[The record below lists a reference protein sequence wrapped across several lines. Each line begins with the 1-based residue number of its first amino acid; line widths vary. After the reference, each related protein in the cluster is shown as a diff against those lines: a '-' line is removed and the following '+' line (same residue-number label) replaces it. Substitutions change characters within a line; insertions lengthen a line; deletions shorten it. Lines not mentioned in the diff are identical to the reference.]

1 MTSVEKRRSGRK
13 SGGHRKHSDGGYSD
27 TSSGGS
33 FLDENDREV
42 SNLTDRAF
50 RSLCIGDEAVY
61 NDSDLCLSSPCTQRD
76 RQMAFSHDRDRGDKE
91 REELKRAAHENFS
104 LRVQQYGQDWI
115 HGGMYG
121 AEIHRD
127 PQWDVYGERTQGR
140 ISATFQNSF
149 VETCQQEKSLREEQ
163 LSFLSN
169 GASELSSQQHRSRS
183 RVSSLIRAFN
193 SDGHRDVAGMDDKVR
208 EWNDEASWDK
218 SALMSIQQELS
229 EFSTSYQQNFH
240 SGHFPSAGSFS
251 SRDANF
257 YSSEVAEVA
266 HMSHNSASSFMRSSH
281 SKHSMS
287 AQVNC
292 NSNFFIHSEFSPFR
306 VWRDHNRFPFQRG
319 EMSGF
324 MHCSEFPKWYETPMY
339 NELSM
344 QNQPYGPYQG
354 MRHPR
359 SNMAPV
365 VPPNP
370 PRSTSTSTMLQ
381 KASAVEKRCESELA
395 GHYPHRKRS
404 QSLGANRLPSQR
416 RSTASPTIEMSR
428 RVRDTISSVK
438 ALQQKIKMMSE
449 QNITAGVIENQQ
461 GVLYSHENMIPFGN
475 NPVAVAPNVNTST
488 TPFNISQLLTP
499 LVHSHQEAVTSDF
512 QPYGV
517 SPLPVEHAPVRA
529 ESRGATPDVR
539 MSSYK
544 SRATSLLFNLKDNRK
559 RVKSTYSPPKF
570 KGLETN
576 KQQFIQEPQETVI
589 DMPDFPEPEIQFL
602 QLEESGRTNAA
613 VNQYHNPGLPY
624 TMLDS
629 QPAAAHTGQYPE
641 YTFGDYQT
649 AQMQGQMVHHSGF
662 TGFIPENYTSNQL
675 ANGQNLNEAL
685 ASFAPYK
692 QGVMDNMGH
701 LAGDVYR
708 LKASYAETSRL
719 NVDNNQSKD
728 YLISKANMEQPFN
741 ETVGRVFTKVDRYE
755 QFEDNKHD
763 YNNVSSQDMWRQTNS
778 QDTEKLSLK
787 AATSPWKQESMMEKT
802 RQGNQSSINEELEK
816 VKLRENLGIGSYSYE
831 KADLVNTNMS
841 DLPPPYSFSNNT
853 VENPAYYGQ
862 QQPLAFK
869 DKNVLQKYSRH
880 TEENEVKE
888 NNLTQNYNRYADQ
901 EYRSQFALYSTK
913 EKYMA
918 MEETGQMKHTPNP
931 NVHEV
936 QNLQPTEA
944 KPQFE
949 HNRQKK
955 SLSNPDNTS
964 APTTAK
970 QMKNRQYAEVKA
982 EQVMSE
988 HLKVQHAQAELAK
1001 AQQWAQVEQP
1011 KADSA
1016 KLNLAGQTGSEKVK
1030 TEQAKS
1036 EVTKQESVKQAKTEH
1051 IKEEIR
1057 KGGQTGKSREKQ
1069 PEEQTKA
1076 LQTRVRKVTDEPRNI
1091 TEEAP
1096 AEHMRWEQGIQV
1108 KAEQA
1113 EAERLKEEL
1122 IKTEQPNT
1130 EQADQE
1136 RIKRAKT
1143 KSATGK
1149 RINERQA
1156 EQEKLSAKQV
1166 EREQR
1171 EAKTIGTEKV
1181 NAEQAEAEHRKGE
1194 QTKTEQ
1200 SNKKETKAEQV
1211 KLDQVEK
1218 IKTEHIKAEDVR
1230 QAKDLIQVGRVNA
1243 VQSTTLI
1250 GTAKDAKPEERKAEH
1265 SKMERTKV
1273 EQAKAELPK
1282 SDNMQERSD
1291 KLTAKLTATQV
1302 KSEPDKVEQVKTEL
1316 AKAKAELAKI
1326 KEKMRGEQKEKV
1338 KNTVTLKEDDIAKNN
1353 VSLHLNVSKNKDH
1366 KKPDQAAE
1374 KHQQNEA
1381 SAVITGSS
1389 QAYRGADDYDH
1400 LREKYGFTNAIS
1412 ASKNKLSTTGNVS
1425 SNDASETQVLPL
1437 DKAEKVNTEKS
1448 KDECSPAN
1456 TENKEEGNRFKSSE
1470 VTENQYVYSESSK
1483 EFKLSSVNDPPINV
1497 DKRANGDSVADKVK
1511 DDSAEKLK
1519 RRDPIKDAEIS
1530 LQRDSDLTKPL
1541 PHERKPKSTEH
1552 NIVPGKDLHFTP
1564 PKALSHKERAHT
1576 KQEILTSKIKAHAEK
1591 EISAIKEGFAI
1602 RDGLSS
1608 KNSSKQLG
1616 GIQSVNIRQRPPSQE
1631 GSKKHESTSNITP
1644 KQQTEPLGG
1653 QMEPVK
1659 SVSPPSS
1666 TTIPAKSAA
1675 TKTQLADHSQKQET
1689 RKPLKSNSEVSE
1701 PPRKTNQT
1709 ENYNMST
1716 TEDLVQNQKQENQ
1729 PGVQSPVQNKEQ
1741 TPKIDQGKQ
1750 QANHGEIP
1758 GKQKEELKDNPAINT
1773 DNSNKKTEAPSQTSS
1788 SKSVMTERAESKEA
1802 AHEDSEPTISLVLGQ
1817 STAPVTDD
1825 SLQIMGIMVTVRE
1838 RKPSVS
1844 TDDGD
1849 NTSKTQTER
1858 ECNISELDKHHL
1870 NSGRE
1875 AKEKI
1880 SSSKELSVA
1889 KTKDIQEKEDQ
1900 TEVGVNKLP
1909 ETVQENSSLE
1919 TRKNNVTENVTGK
1932 RTNLQQETSSINA
1945 KLQRETPPEPLGE
1958 KGMPFT
1964 ATVPAKNKV
1973 LPETQ
1978 PHLHKQDTIARE
1990 MKDHADKMP
1999 KEKSAKSTST
2009 DEVQTNTR
2017 ETNPLKIQTSE
2028 NFTAKKVNTGI
2039 NRHDAEPLQKHGMQP
2054 SVKEDMASIANQSK
2068 SSSIDDKS
2076 AKLPDEK
2083 THDSAP
2089 PKTSNKVNPSSNLT
2103 ENENRCQYNKTHI
2116 EQNNQKDDNVH
2127 IDCIAIR
2134 VVPAVTE
2141 KDSVTMV
2148 GKHHMTTFSS
2158 DAVLANEHK
2167 QVASSSCDQKA
2178 IPFNSQDQA
2187 KDLPPAS
2194 SEKMMTD
2201 SLEDKIRVQE
2211 VLSSVRK
2218 LSDSLKISNKQNST
2232 NTTSGITQAENE
2244 NPEKLEKNLKLA
2256 DESNIQPME
2265 GDYFQ
2270 VQGASNN
2277 EPHNNSATVG
2287 DASKGRELSA
2297 LQQNKTVV
2305 SNESYKEGKTGAFVF
2320 NVDPD
2325 KRKAVES
2332 SSVSIQDES
2341 IKKKKWERDDKLA
2354 SKQTDGSMER
2364 WSNNAMTEAV
2374 QANLIRKHHTENK
2387 SGLSAM
2393 ERQSSRNSHATKEN
2407 MLKENPQVKP
2417 KPKERSSTIPEI
2429 SALAD
2434 YARLKV
2440 IVSEDTEVNRVQE
2453 FPPNKKEGFFPL
2465 IQTRHSR
2472 RPVFTTDP
2480 QDFSVKEKNLPS
2492 KTETSAKVNKEP
2504 KAPVYPITE
2513 KEHQRTGMF
2522 KLGDKEKMLLDA
2534 KVNEGA
2540 AKDAHH
2546 KERIKPPAAQT
2557 EQMAGAGTQIV
2568 NQDQKVYQPNDPLLQ
2583 ATTSAVNRPRNT
2595 TEGLTYL
2602 DKNSLPHENMTS
2614 LIKDERNEQQQDKD
2628 TGAKTEDGRADK
2640 LKNERLATLHEETKA
2655 KSQGRIKQVEED
2667 EASRSKEEKRE
2678 DDMRIKH
2685 MIEES
2690 RASLAEEERRVIQRE
2705 EERRAREREAIAIK
2719 IKERR
2724 EKQREAER
2732 TAEEERKA
2740 KQKEGEKAAQKE
2752 EEIRARQREEEM
2764 KVKKTEERRAKL
2776 REEEKRKREEEER
2789 RRMKKQQEE
2798 RAAQEEQRKR
2808 AAQKEQMR
2816 VQDEQKRRAVQEEQ
2830 QRRATLEEQQRR
2842 AAQEEQQRRA
2852 ALEEQQRRAAQEEQ
2866 QRRATLEEQQRR
2878 AAQEEQQRRAT
2889 LEEQQRRAAQEEQQ
2903 RRAALEEQQRR
2914 AAQEEQQRRAALEEQ
2929 QRRAAQEEQQRRAAQ
2944 EEQQRRAAQEEQ
2956 QRRIQEEQKR
2966 RAAHEE
2972 QQRRAALEEQQR
2984 RAAQEEEQRR
2994 AAQEEQQ
3001 RRAQEEQKRRAALEE
3016 QQRRAGEEEQQR
3028 KIQEEQKR
3036 RATQEEQQRRA
3047 AQEEQKRRAGEE
3059 EKQMRAAQEEQQRRA
3074 VQEEQQRRVQEE
3086 LKRRAAL
3093 EEQKRRA
3100 AQEEQQRQDSLDEE
3114 QRRVK
3119 QADKIRKEEKIAYIS
3134 EAERFK
3140 HIQAQKKAEQQI
3152 EEQRREH
3159 QKKEEWMKTQREEEK
3174 KKAVEKVLKQREEKQ
3189 VKEERIRL
3197 LDKSQAPPKE
3207 EKRAAPEVML
3217 SKTEDEIQAKKR
3229 EEEMFAAQRENVRAA
3244 QMEKQNRAAQMDT
3257 LQYYAITSRE
3267 SERTSRERQI
3277 LSPLPPQ
3284 QRSNPSGLES
3294 TNDSQTRHYRP
3305 HASPSPAPSLP
3316 RSTTSS
3322 PALGAK
3328 PSMFRVKDNTIRGSS
3343 LTKSVKPRFH
3353 KNFGEDFW
3361 MGSPVGSERG
3371 EEEQETMRHSAGTPV
3386 HPDAGFNR
3394 LAAINE
3400 SSTFQSASSSLD
3412 YSAHIPHHR
3421 PYSRRSIAMDED
3433 DSRSVISN
3441 MSEDVESFATSA
3453 ADLADIRGLYDSERP
3468 ESACSFSSDVS
3479 RSMGKPP
3486 AVPPKSEKALRR
3498 AKRLTS
3504 RRINK
3509 ELSKVAENNPAGLE
3523 KDVSSIPSSS
3533 SFEVRSSNR
3542 HAVASPHFSAPVSLA
3557 HAPTLGSSLPSSHTE
3572 HQSSHRSFHASPHAT
3587 GPVSLPVSSAHATA
3601 TVSLPTVSP
3610 NITVPASQAI
3620 TPKTVAHV
3628 PSSPTLHRANHPAPV
3643 TQYQVESSYPQS
3655 YPVTQRKVLQDL
3667 GSGQYFVVDVPV
3679 PVKTKTFFDPE
3690 TGKYVQL
3697 NVRES
3702 GQSISQPQPQHQ
3714 PQMQIK
3720 PQQQPLPQTSPAG
3733 KPFGFYQGY
3742 NGYPQGYQPAAVNS
3756 VHSQR
3761 SSVPATLHQEQQP
3774 VRESHNYGYPAPEI
3788 GQNSE
3793 VHRYSPEKN
3802 PYMDTVNDK
3811 DKTYNRV
3818 YNTHG
3823 SYESFPEC
3831 DTNSQLAGSSICEND
3846 NSAPSQYQSR
3856 DIITMSE
3863 LEDFMDASDW

>member
-1 MTSVEKRRSGRK
+1 LMQRK
-13 SGGHRKHSDGGYSD
+13 SHSDGGYSD

-42 SNLTDRAF
+42 SNFTDRAF

-76 RQMAFSHDRDRGDKE
+76 RQMSF
-91 REELKRAAHENFS
+91 N
-104 LRVQQYGQDWI
+104 
-115 HGGMYG
+115 
-121 AEIHRD
+121 
-127 PQWDVYGERTQGR
+127 PQRSTVGCLWGKDTGEDFCHIPKLLCG
-140 ISATFQNSF
+140 
-149 VETCQQEKSLREEQ
+149 TCQQEKSLREEQ

-240 SGHFPSAGSFS
+240 S
-251 SRDANF
+251 DANF

-306 VWRDHNRFPFQRG
+306 VWRDHNRFPFPRG

-324 MHCSEFPKWYETPMY
+324 MHCSEFPKW
-339 NELSM
+339 
-344 QNQPYGPYQG
+344 
-354 MRHPR
+354 

-416 RSTASPTIEMSR
+416 PSTASPTIEMSR

-576 KQQFIQEPQETVI
+576 KQQFIQEPRETVI

-613 VNQYHNPGLPY
+613 VNQYHNPGLPL
-624 TMLDS
+624 TMLHS
-629 QPAAAHTGQYPE
+629 QPAAAHT
-641 YTFGDYQT
+641 
-649 AQMQGQMVHHSGF
+649 
-662 TGFIPENYTSNQL
+662 
-675 ANGQNLNEAL
+675 
-685 ASFAPYK
+685 
-692 QGVMDNMGH
+692 
-701 LAGDVYR
+701 
-708 LKASYAETSRL
+708 
-719 NVDNNQSKD
+719 
-728 YLISKANMEQPFN
+728 
-741 ETVGRVFTKVDRYE
+741 
-755 QFEDNKHD
+755 
-763 YNNVSSQDMWRQTNS
+763 
-778 QDTEKLSLK
+778 
-787 AATSPWKQESMMEKT
+787 
-802 RQGNQSSINEELEK
+802 
-816 VKLRENLGIGSYSYE
+816 
-831 KADLVNTNMS
+831 
-841 DLPPPYSFSNNT
+841 
-853 VENPAYYGQ
+853 
-862 QQPLAFK
+862 
-869 DKNVLQKYSRH
+869 
-880 TEENEVKE
+880 
-888 NNLTQNYNRYADQ
+888 
-901 EYRSQFALYSTK
+901 
-913 EKYMA
+913 
-918 MEETGQMKHTPNP
+918 
-931 NVHEV
+931 
-936 QNLQPTEA
+936 
-944 KPQFE
+944 
-949 HNRQKK
+949 
-955 SLSNPDNTS
+955 
-964 APTTAK
+964 
-970 QMKNRQYAEVKA
+970 
-982 EQVMSE
+982 
-988 HLKVQHAQAELAK
+988 
-1001 AQQWAQVEQP
+1001 
-1011 KADSA
+1011 
-1016 KLNLAGQTGSEKVK
+1016 
-1030 TEQAKS
+1030 
-1036 EVTKQESVKQAKTEH
+1036 
-1051 IKEEIR
+1051 
-1057 KGGQTGKSREKQ
+1057 
-1069 PEEQTKA
+1069 
-1076 LQTRVRKVTDEPRNI
+1076 
-1091 TEEAP
+1091 
-1096 AEHMRWEQGIQV
+1096 
-1108 KAEQA
+1108 
-1113 EAERLKEEL
+1113 
-1122 IKTEQPNT
+1122 
-1130 EQADQE
+1130 
-1136 RIKRAKT
+1136 
-1143 KSATGK
+1143 
-1149 RINERQA
+1149 
-1156 EQEKLSAKQV
+1156 
-1166 EREQR
+1166 
-1171 EAKTIGTEKV
+1171 
-1181 NAEQAEAEHRKGE
+1181 
-1194 QTKTEQ
+1194 
-1200 SNKKETKAEQV
+1200 
-1211 KLDQVEK
+1211 
-1218 IKTEHIKAEDVR
+1218 
-1230 QAKDLIQVGRVNA
+1230 
-1243 VQSTTLI
+1243 
-1250 GTAKDAKPEERKAEH
+1250 
-1265 SKMERTKV
+1265 
-1273 EQAKAELPK
+1273 
-1282 SDNMQERSD
+1282 
-1291 KLTAKLTATQV
+1291 
-1302 KSEPDKVEQVKTEL
+1302 
-1316 AKAKAELAKI
+1316 
-1326 KEKMRGEQKEKV
+1326 
-1338 KNTVTLKEDDIAKNN
+1338 
-1353 VSLHLNVSKNKDH
+1353 
-1366 KKPDQAAE
+1366 
-1374 KHQQNEA
+1374 
-1381 SAVITGSS
+1381 
-1389 QAYRGADDYDH
+1389 
-1400 LREKYGFTNAIS
+1400 
-1412 ASKNKLSTTGNVS
+1412 
-1425 SNDASETQVLPL
+1425 
-1437 DKAEKVNTEKS
+1437 
-1448 KDECSPAN
+1448 
-1456 TENKEEGNRFKSSE
+1456 
-1470 VTENQYVYSESSK
+1470 
-1483 EFKLSSVNDPPINV
+1483 
-1497 DKRANGDSVADKVK
+1497 
-1511 DDSAEKLK
+1511 
-1519 RRDPIKDAEIS
+1519 
-1530 LQRDSDLTKPL
+1530 
-1541 PHERKPKSTEH
+1541 
-1552 NIVPGKDLHFTP
+1552 
-1564 PKALSHKERAHT
+1564 
-1576 KQEILTSKIKAHAEK
+1576 
-1591 EISAIKEGFAI
+1591 
-1602 RDGLSS
+1602 
-1608 KNSSKQLG
+1608 
-1616 GIQSVNIRQRPPSQE
+1616 
-1631 GSKKHESTSNITP
+1631 
-1644 KQQTEPLGG
+1644 
-1653 QMEPVK
+1653 
-1659 SVSPPSS
+1659 
-1666 TTIPAKSAA
+1666 
-1675 TKTQLADHSQKQET
+1675 
-1689 RKPLKSNSEVSE
+1689 
-1701 PPRKTNQT
+1701 
-1709 ENYNMST
+1709 
-1716 TEDLVQNQKQENQ
+1716 
-1729 PGVQSPVQNKEQ
+1729 
-1741 TPKIDQGKQ
+1741 
-1750 QANHGEIP
+1750 
-1758 GKQKEELKDNPAINT
+1758 
-1773 DNSNKKTEAPSQTSS
+1773 
-1788 SKSVMTERAESKEA
+1788 
-1802 AHEDSEPTISLVLGQ
+1802 
-1817 STAPVTDD
+1817 
-1825 SLQIMGIMVTVRE
+1825 
-1838 RKPSVS
+1838 
-1844 TDDGD
+1844 
-1849 NTSKTQTER
+1849 
-1858 ECNISELDKHHL
+1858 
-1870 NSGRE
+1870 
-1875 AKEKI
+1875 
-1880 SSSKELSVA
+1880 
-1889 KTKDIQEKEDQ
+1889 
-1900 TEVGVNKLP
+1900 
-1909 ETVQENSSLE
+1909 
-1919 TRKNNVTENVTGK
+1919 
-1932 RTNLQQETSSINA
+1932 
-1945 KLQRETPPEPLGE
+1945 
-1958 KGMPFT
+1958 
-1964 ATVPAKNKV
+1964 
-1973 LPETQ
+1973 
-1978 PHLHKQDTIARE
+1978 
-1990 MKDHADKMP
+1990 
-1999 KEKSAKSTST
+1999 
-2009 DEVQTNTR
+2009 
-2017 ETNPLKIQTSE
+2017 
-2028 NFTAKKVNTGI
+2028 
-2039 NRHDAEPLQKHGMQP
+2039 
-2054 SVKEDMASIANQSK
+2054 
-2068 SSSIDDKS
+2068 
-2076 AKLPDEK
+2076 
-2083 THDSAP
+2083 
-2089 PKTSNKVNPSSNLT
+2089 
-2103 ENENRCQYNKTHI
+2103 
-2116 EQNNQKDDNVH
+2116 
-2127 IDCIAIR
+2127 
-2134 VVPAVTE
+2134 
-2141 KDSVTMV
+2141 
-2148 GKHHMTTFSS
+2148 
-2158 DAVLANEHK
+2158 
-2167 QVASSSCDQKA
+2167 
-2178 IPFNSQDQA
+2178 
-2187 KDLPPAS
+2187 
-2194 SEKMMTD
+2194 
-2201 SLEDKIRVQE
+2201 
-2211 VLSSVRK
+2211 
-2218 LSDSLKISNKQNST
+2218 
-2232 NTTSGITQAENE
+2232 
-2244 NPEKLEKNLKLA
+2244 
-2256 DESNIQPME
+2256 
-2265 GDYFQ
+2265 
-2270 VQGASNN
+2270 
-2277 EPHNNSATVG
+2277 
-2287 DASKGRELSA
+2287 
-2297 LQQNKTVV
+2297 
-2305 SNESYKEGKTGAFVF
+2305 
-2320 NVDPD
+2320 
-2325 KRKAVES
+2325 
-2332 SSVSIQDES
+2332 
-2341 IKKKKWERDDKLA
+2341 
-2354 SKQTDGSMER
+2354 
-2364 WSNNAMTEAV
+2364 
-2374 QANLIRKHHTENK
+2374 
-2387 SGLSAM
+2387 
-2393 ERQSSRNSHATKEN
+2393 
-2407 MLKENPQVKP
+2407 
-2417 KPKERSSTIPEI
+2417 
-2429 SALAD
+2429 
-2434 YARLKV
+2434 
-2440 IVSEDTEVNRVQE
+2440 
-2453 FPPNKKEGFFPL
+2453 
-2465 IQTRHSR
+2465 
-2472 RPVFTTDP
+2472 
-2480 QDFSVKEKNLPS
+2480 
-2492 KTETSAKVNKEP
+2492 
-2504 KAPVYPITE
+2504 
-2513 KEHQRTGMF
+2513 
-2522 KLGDKEKMLLDA
+2522 
-2534 KVNEGA
+2534 
-2540 AKDAHH
+2540 
-2546 KERIKPPAAQT
+2546 AAQ
-2557 EQMAGAGTQIV
+2557 
-2568 NQDQKVYQPNDPLLQ
+2568 
-2583 ATTSAVNRPRNT
+2583 
-2595 TEGLTYL
+2595 
-2602 DKNSLPHENMTS
+2602 
-2614 LIKDERNEQQQDKD
+2614 
-2628 TGAKTEDGRADK
+2628 
-2640 LKNERLATLHEETKA
+2640 
-2655 KSQGRIKQVEED
+2655 
-2667 EASRSKEEKRE
+2667 
-2678 DDMRIKH
+2678 
-2685 MIEES
+2685 
-2690 RASLAEEERRVIQRE
+2690 
-2705 EERRAREREAIAIK
+2705 
-2719 IKERR
+2719 
-2724 EKQREAER
+2724 
-2732 TAEEERKA
+2732 
-2740 KQKEGEKAAQKE
+2740 
-2752 EEIRARQREEEM
+2752 
-2764 KVKKTEERRAKL
+2764 
-2776 REEEKRKREEEER
+2776 
-2789 RRMKKQQEE
+2789 
-2798 RAAQEEQRKR
+2798 
-2808 AAQKEQMR
+2808 
-2816 VQDEQKRRAVQEEQ
+2816 
-2830 QRRATLEEQQRR
+2830 
-2842 AAQEEQQRRA
+2842 
-2852 ALEEQQRRAAQEEQ
+2852 
-2866 QRRATLEEQQRR
+2866 
-2878 AAQEEQQRRAT
+2878 
-2889 LEEQQRRAAQEEQQ
+2889 
-2903 RRAALEEQQRR
+2903 
-2914 AAQEEQQRRAALEEQ
+2914 EEQ

-2944 EEQQRRAAQEEQ
+2944 EEQQRRAAQDEQQRRAAQEEQQRRAAQDEQQRRAAQEEQ

-2972 QQRRAALEEQQR
+2972 QQRRAALEEEQR

-3119 QADKIRKEEKIAYIS
+3119 QADKIRKEEKMAYIS

-3174 KKAVEKVLKQREEKQ
+3174 KKALEKVLKQREEKQ

-3217 SKTEDEIQAKKR
+3217 SKTEDKIQAKKR

-3294 TNDSQTRHYRP
+3294 TDDSQTRHYRP

-3533 SFEVRSSNR
+3533 SFEVRSSN
-3542 HAVASPHFSAPVSLA
+3542 P
-3557 HAPTLGSSLPSSHTE
+3557 
-3572 HQSSHRSFHASPHAT
+3572 
-3587 GPVSLPVSSAHATA
+3587 HATA

-3742 NGYPQGYQPAAVNS
+3742 HGYPQGYQPAAVNS

>member
-1 MTSVEKRRSGRK
+1 M
-13 SGGHRKHSDGGYSD
+13 
-27 TSSGGS
+27 
-33 FLDENDREV
+33 
-42 SNLTDRAF
+42 
-50 RSLCIGDEAVY
+50 
-61 NDSDLCLSSPCTQRD
+61 
-76 RQMAFSHDRDRGDKE
+76 
-91 REELKRAAHENFS
+91 
-104 LRVQQYGQDWI
+104 
-115 HGGMYG
+115 
-121 AEIHRD
+121 
-127 PQWDVYGERTQGR
+127 
-140 ISATFQNSF
+140 
-149 VETCQQEKSLREEQ
+149 
-163 LSFLSN
+163 
-169 GASELSSQQHRSRS
+169 
-183 RVSSLIRAFN
+183 
-193 SDGHRDVAGMDDKVR
+193 
-208 EWNDEASWDK
+208 
-218 SALMSIQQELS
+218 
-229 EFSTSYQQNFH
+229 
-240 SGHFPSAGSFS
+240 
-251 SRDANF
+251 
-257 YSSEVAEVA
+257 
-266 HMSHNSASSFMRSSH
+266 
-281 SKHSMS
+281 
-287 AQVNC
+287 
-292 NSNFFIHSEFSPFR
+292 
-306 VWRDHNRFPFQRG
+306 
-319 EMSGF
+319 
-324 MHCSEFPKWYETPMY
+324 
-339 NELSM
+339 
-344 QNQPYGPYQG
+344 
-354 MRHPR
+354 
-359 SNMAPV
+359 
-365 VPPNP
+365 
-370 PRSTSTSTMLQ
+370 
-381 KASAVEKRCESELA
+381 
-395 GHYPHRKRS
+395 
-404 QSLGANRLPSQR
+404 
-416 RSTASPTIEMSR
+416 
-428 RVRDTISSVK
+428 
-438 ALQQKIKMMSE
+438 
-449 QNITAGVIENQQ
+449 
-461 GVLYSHENMIPFGN
+461 
-475 NPVAVAPNVNTST
+475 
-488 TPFNISQLLTP
+488 
-499 LVHSHQEAVTSDF
+499 
-512 QPYGV
+512 
-517 SPLPVEHAPVRA
+517 
-529 ESRGATPDVR
+529 
-539 MSSYK
+539 
-544 SRATSLLFNLKDNRK
+544 
-559 RVKSTYSPPKF
+559 
-570 KGLETN
+570 
-576 KQQFIQEPQETVI
+576 
-589 DMPDFPEPEIQFL
+589 
-602 QLEESGRTNAA
+602 
-613 VNQYHNPGLPY
+613 
-624 TMLDS
+624 
-629 QPAAAHTGQYPE
+629 
-641 YTFGDYQT
+641 
-649 AQMQGQMVHHSGF
+649 
-662 TGFIPENYTSNQL
+662 
-675 ANGQNLNEAL
+675 
-685 ASFAPYK
+685 
-692 QGVMDNMGH
+692 
-701 LAGDVYR
+701 
-708 LKASYAETSRL
+708 
-719 NVDNNQSKD
+719 
-728 YLISKANMEQPFN
+728 
-741 ETVGRVFTKVDRYE
+741 
-755 QFEDNKHD
+755 
-763 YNNVSSQDMWRQTNS
+763 
-778 QDTEKLSLK
+778 
-787 AATSPWKQESMMEKT
+787 
-802 RQGNQSSINEELEK
+802 
-816 VKLRENLGIGSYSYE
+816 
-831 KADLVNTNMS
+831 
-841 DLPPPYSFSNNT
+841 
-853 VENPAYYGQ
+853 
-862 QQPLAFK
+862 
-869 DKNVLQKYSRH
+869 
-880 TEENEVKE
+880 
-888 NNLTQNYNRYADQ
+888 
-901 EYRSQFALYSTK
+901 
-913 EKYMA
+913 
-918 MEETGQMKHTPNP
+918 
-931 NVHEV
+931 
-936 QNLQPTEA
+936 QPT
-944 KPQFE
+944 
-949 HNRQKK
+949 
-955 SLSNPDNTS
+955 
-964 APTTAK
+964 
-970 QMKNRQYAEVKA
+970 
-982 EQVMSE
+982 
-988 HLKVQHAQAELAK
+988 
-1001 AQQWAQVEQP
+1001 
-1011 KADSA
+1011 
-1016 KLNLAGQTGSEKVK
+1016 
-1030 TEQAKS
+1030 
-1036 EVTKQESVKQAKTEH
+1036 
-1051 IKEEIR
+1051 
-1057 KGGQTGKSREKQ
+1057 
-1069 PEEQTKA
+1069 
-1076 LQTRVRKVTDEPRNI
+1076 
-1091 TEEAP
+1091 
-1096 AEHMRWEQGIQV
+1096 
-1108 KAEQA
+1108 
-1113 EAERLKEEL
+1113 
-1122 IKTEQPNT
+1122 
-1130 EQADQE
+1130 
-1136 RIKRAKT
+1136 
-1143 KSATGK
+1143 
-1149 RINERQA
+1149 
-1156 EQEKLSAKQV
+1156 
-1166 EREQR
+1166 
-1171 EAKTIGTEKV
+1171 
-1181 NAEQAEAEHRKGE
+1181 
-1194 QTKTEQ
+1194 
-1200 SNKKETKAEQV
+1200 
-1211 KLDQVEK
+1211 
-1218 IKTEHIKAEDVR
+1218 
-1230 QAKDLIQVGRVNA
+1230 
-1243 VQSTTLI
+1243 TLV
-1250 GTAKDAKPEERKAEH
+1250 GTAKDAKPEERRTEH
-1265 SKMERTKV
+1265 SKVERTKV

-1291 KLTAKLTATQV
+1291 KLTAKLTATQQV

-1338 KNTVTLKEDDIAKNN
+1338 IAKNN
-1353 VSLHLNVSKNKDH
+1353 VPLRVNVSKDKDY

-1374 KHQQNEA
+1374 MHQKKET
-1381 SAVITGSS
+1381 SAVIAGSS
-1389 QAYRGADDYDH
+1389 QTYRGADDYDH

-1412 ASKNKLSTTGNVS
+1412 ASKNKVSTAGNVS
-1425 SNDASETQVLPL
+1425 SNDASETQVSPL
-1437 DKAEKVNTEKS
+1437 DKAETVNTEKS

-1456 TENKEEGNRFKSSE
+1456 TENKDEGDSFKSSE

-1483 EFKLSSVNDPPINV
+1483 EFKLSSVNDPPLNV
-1497 DKRANGDSVADKVK
+1497 DMRANGDTAADKVK
-1511 DDSAEKLK
+1511 EDSVEKLK
-1519 RRDPIKDAEIS
+1519 KCDPIKDAEIS
-1530 LQRDSDLTKPL
+1530 PRRDPDLTKPL
-1541 PHERKPKSTEH
+1541 PHERKPKTTEH
-1552 NIVPGKDLHFTP
+1552 NVVPGKDLHFTP
-1564 PKALSHKERAHT
+1564 PKALSHKDRAHT

-1608 KNSSKQLG
+1608 KSSSKQLG

-1644 KQQTEPLGG
+1644 KHQKEPLGE

-1675 TKTQLADHSQKQET
+1675 TKTQLANHSQKQET

-1709 ENYNMST
+1709 ESYNMST
-1716 TEDLVQNQKQENQ
+1716 AEDLVQNQKQENQ
-1729 PGVQSPVQNKEQ
+1729 PGVQAPVQNKEQ

-1758 GKQKEELKDNPAINT
+1758 GKQKEERKDNPAVNT
-1773 DNSNKKTEAPSQTSS
+1773 DNVNKKIEAPSQTSS
-1788 SKSVMTERAESKEA
+1788 SKSVMTEMAESKEA

-1817 STAPVTDD
+1817 NTVPVTDD
-1825 SLQIMGIMVTVRE
+1825 SLQIMGIMVTIRE

-1844 TDDGD
+1844 TDEGN
-1849 NTSKTQTER
+1849 NTTKTQTER
-1858 ECNISELDKHHL
+1858 ESNISELDKHHL
-1870 NSGRE
+1870 NSGLE

-1880 SSSKELSVA
+1880 SSSKDISVT

-1900 TEVGVNKLP
+1900 TKVGVNKLP

-1919 TRKNNVTENVTGK
+1919 TRKTNVTENVTGK
-1932 RTNLQQETSSINA
+1932 RTNLQQETSINA
-1945 KLQRETPPEPLGE
+1945 KPQKETQPEPLGE

-1964 ATVPAKNKV
+1964 ATVTANNEMF
-1973 LPETQ
+1973 PETQ

-1990 MKDHADKMP
+1990 TKDHADKMP

-2009 DEVQTNTR
+2009 DEIKTNTT

-2028 NFTAKKVNTGI
+2028 NFAAKKVNTGI
-2039 NRHDAEPLQKHGMQP
+2039 KRHDAEPLQKHGIHP
-2054 SVKEDMASIANQSK
+2054 SVKEDLTSIINQSK
-2068 SSSIDDKS
+2068 SSSIDGKS

-2083 THDSAP
+2083 RHDSAP

-2116 EQNNQKDDNVH
+2116 ERNNEKDDDDVH

-2148 GKHHMTTFSS
+2148 GKHHITTFSS

-2178 IPFNSQDQA
+2178 NPLNSKVQA

-2194 SEKMMTD
+2194 SEKTMTD

-2218 LSDSLKISNKQNST
+2218 LSDSLKLSHKQNST

-2244 NPEKLEKNLKLA
+2244 NREKLEKSQKLA
-2256 DESNIQPME
+2256 DESNTQPME

-2270 VQGASNN
+2270 VQGVSNN
-2277 EPHNNSATVG
+2277 EPRNNSATVE

-2305 SNESYKEGKTGAFVF
+2305 SNESYKEGETEAFVF

-2341 IKKKKWERDDKLA
+2341 IKNKKWERDDKLA

-2387 SGLSAM
+2387 SNLSAM

-2407 MLKENPQVKP
+2407 MLKENPEVKP
-2417 KPKERSSTIPEI
+2417 KPKDRSSTIPEI

-2440 IVSEDTEVNRVQE
+2440 IVSEDSEVNKVQE

-2465 IQTRHSR
+2465 IQSRHSR

-2480 QDFSVKEKNLPS
+2480 QDVSVKEKSLPS

-2504 KAPVYPITE
+2504 KALVYPITE

-2522 KLGDKEKMLLDA
+2522 KLGDKEKMFLDA

-2546 KERIKPPAAQT
+2546 KERIKSPAAQT
-2557 EQMAGAGTQIV
+2557 EQIAGAGTQIA
-2568 NQDQKVYQPNDPLLQ
+2568 NQDQKVYQPNNPLLQ
-2583 ATTSAVNRPRNT
+2583 ATTCAVNRPRNT
-2595 TEGLTYL
+2595 AEGLTYL
-2602 DKNSLPHENMTS
+2602 DKNSLLHENMTS
-2614 LIKDERNEQQQDKD
+2614 LSEDERNEQQGKD

-2640 LKNERLATLHEETKA
+2640 LKNEKLATLLEETQA
-2655 KSQGRIKQVEED
+2655 KSKGRIKQVEED
-2667 EASRSKEEKRE
+2667 GASRSKEEKTE

-2690 RASLAEEERRVIQRE
+2690 RASLAEEERRAIQRE

-2732 TAEEERKA
+2732 RAEEDRKA
-2740 KQKEGEKAAQKE
+2740 NQKEAEKAAQKE
-2752 EEIRARQREEEM
+2752 EEMRARQREEEM
-2764 KVKKTEERRAKL
+2764 KMKNMEERQAKL
-2776 REEEKRKREEEER
+2776 REEEKRKREDEER
-2789 RRMKKQQEE
+2789 RRIKKQKEE

-2808 AAQKEQMR
+2808 AAEKEQQMR
-2816 VQDEQKRRAVQEEQ
+2816 VQEEHKRRAAQEEQ
-2830 QRRATLEEQQRR
+2830 HRRAALEEQQRR
-2842 AAQEEQQRRA
+2842 AAQEELQRRA

-2866 QRRATLEEQQRR
+2866 QRRVAQEELQRRAALEDQQRR
-2878 AAQEEQQRRAT
+2878 AAQEE
-2889 LEEQQRRAAQEEQQ
+2889 LQRRAAQEEQQ
-2903 RRAALEEQQRR
+2903 RRAAQEELQRR
-2914 AAQEEQQRRAALEEQ
+2914 AAQEEQQRREAQEEQQRKTQEEQKRRAAHEEQQRRAALEEE

-2944 EEQQRRAAQEEQ
+2944 EEQQRRA
-2956 QRRIQEEQKR
+2956 QEEQKR
-2966 RAAHEE
+2966 RAE
-2972 QQRRAALEEQQR
+2972 Q
-2984 RAAQEEEQRR
+2984 
-2994 AAQEEQQ
+2994 
-3001 RRAQEEQKRRAALEE
+3001 
-3016 QQRRAGEEEQQR
+3016 EEQQR

-3036 RATQEEQQRRA
+3036 RAAQEEQQRRA
-3047 AQEEQKRRAGEE
+3047 AQEEQKRRAAEE

-3074 VQEEQQRRVQEE
+3074 DQEEQQRRIQEE
-3086 LKRRAAL
+3086 QKRQAAQ

-3100 AQEEQQRQDSLDEE
+3100 AQEEQQRQASLNEE
-3114 QRRVK
+3114 QRGVK
-3119 QADKIRKEEKIAYIS
+3119 QTDEKIRKEEKTAYIS
-3134 EAERFK
+3134 EDERYK
-3140 HIQAQKKAEQQI
+3140 HIQAQKKAEQRI
-3152 EEQRREH
+3152 EEQRRDQ

-3174 KKAVEKVLKQREEKQ
+3174 KKAVEKVLKQREAKQ
-3189 VKEERIRL
+3189 VKEERVKL
-3197 LDKSQAPPKE
+3197 LDKSQASHKE
-3207 EKRAAPEVML
+3207 EKRAAPEIML
-3217 SKTEDEIQAKKR
+3217 SHTEDEIQAKKR

-3277 LSPLPPQ
+3277 LSPLPLQ

-3294 TNDSQTRHYRP
+3294 TDDSQTRPYRP
-3305 HASPSPAPSLP
+3305 HAPPSPAPSLS

-3353 KNFGEDFW
+3353 KNFREDFW
-3361 MGSPVGSERG
+3361 MGSPLGSERG

-3441 MSEDVESFATSA
+3441 MSEDVESHATSA

-3509 ELSKVAENNPAGLE
+3509 ELSKVAEDNPAGVE
-3523 KDVSSIPSSS
+3523 KEVSSIPSSS
-3533 SFEVRSSNR
+3533 SFEVCSSNR

-3557 HAPTLGSSLPSSHTE
+3557 HAPTLGSSLPSSQTE

-3587 GPVSLPVSSAHATA
+3587 GPISLPVSSSHVTA

-3610 NITVPASQAI
+3610 HVTVPASQAI
-3620 TPKTVAHV
+3620 TPKAVAHV

-3655 YPVTQRKVLQDL
+3655 YPLTQRKVLQDL

-3702 GQSISQPQPQHQ
+3702 GQSISQTQSQQSCPQPQHQ
-3714 PQMQIK
+3714 PQIQIK

-3742 NGYPQGYQPAAVNS
+3742 HGYPQGHQPAAVNP
-3756 VHSQR
+3756 VQSQR
-3761 SSVPATLHQEQQP
+3761 SSAPATLHQEQQP
-3774 VRESHNYGYPAPEI
+3774 VRESHSYGYPAPEI

-3793 VHRYSPEKN
+3793 VHRYSPEKT

-3846 NSAPSQYQSR
+3846 NSAPSLYQSR